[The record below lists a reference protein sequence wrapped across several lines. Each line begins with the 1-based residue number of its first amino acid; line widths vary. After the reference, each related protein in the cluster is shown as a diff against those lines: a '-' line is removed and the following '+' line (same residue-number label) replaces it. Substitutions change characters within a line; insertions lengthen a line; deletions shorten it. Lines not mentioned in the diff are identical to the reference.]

1 MWVKVLSNHQPAF
14 IAVLSFNLC
23 ILFYY
28 ICVYGIVQILYY
40 SSLGYGDIES
50 FCFYFMFPTDTF
62 QFCNPLVWLLLL
74 VVIVCSVFFLSSVL
88 PVSFFSWCLVHCHWL
103 WLFLILSICLYFILK
118 GFFNLCLIPID
129 MKCIICFQDSA
140 LIKVKKTDDSI
151 RSPSGVRRGPG
162 RDHRPTFTQQ

>member
-1 MWVKVLSNHQPAF
+1 MWVKVLSKHQPAF

-50 FCFYFMFPTDTF
+50 FCFYFVSYWYLSVLQSTGLTLTFGSNSLLSVFP
-62 QFCNPLVWLLLL
+62 V
-74 VVIVCSVFFLSSVL
+74 VCSPCLIFRGAWSTVIDSDSSWFWVFV
-88 PVSFFSWCLVHCHWL
+88 
-103 WLFLILSICLYFILK
+103 FILFWRV
-118 GFFNLCLIPID
+118 FFNLCLIPID
-129 MKCIICFQDSA
+129 MKCIICFQDSV